1 MFVEASISFSL
12 NILTL
17 QYLKILCKLFDIFP
31 NSLYFILADYFIFV
45 FVLDFF
51 YFFNIKDIQFLQTS
65 IRSPPVYPTTA
76 YEYHF
81 IGVP

>member
-12 NILTL
+12 KILTL

-31 NSLYFILADYFIFV
+31 NSLYFSRLFYIV